1 MPPSMLPFQVTYTG
15 SRDYQR
21 SFHDKRKRFLSS
33 KADQLELCL
42 NLLPVTNYSI
52 SITALSARFTATIT
66 TNTSLPGITAHHYSD
81 RMCSCTTVK
90 TFLIFFI
97 YTEHFTI
104 NIMHQQRLQHQLP
117 TTENLRLLYQL

>member
-1 MPPSMLPFQVTYTG
+1 MPRSMLPFQVTYTG

-21 SFHDKRKRFLSS
+21 SFHDERKRFMSS

-42 NLLPVTNYSI
+42 NLLPITNYSI

-81 RMCSCTTVK
+81 RMCSCITVK

-97 YTEHFTI
+97 DTEHCTI
-104 NIMHQQRLQHQLP
+104 NIIHRQCLQHQLP